1 MLLSTFVLIDVLSPL
16 SGSLS
21 GFTPVKHNVLER
33 SIFILNASW
42 IFYSPAR
49 ILRMNCYNY
58 ITFWGMVQYIL
69 TFSD

>member
-33 SIFILNASW
+33 SISILNASW
-42 IFYSPAR
+42 IFIVLLGY
-49 ILRMNCYNY
+49 Y
-58 ITFWGMVQYIL
+58 V
-69 TFSD
+69 